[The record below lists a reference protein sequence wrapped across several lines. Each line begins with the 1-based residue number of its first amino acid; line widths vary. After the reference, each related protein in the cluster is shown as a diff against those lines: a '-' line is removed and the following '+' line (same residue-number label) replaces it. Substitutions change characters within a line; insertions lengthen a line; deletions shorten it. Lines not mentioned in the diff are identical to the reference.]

1 MRHKVEAAQNIS
13 RMCMVCG
20 VENGAG
26 LKGRFFV
33 LENGELVGVFRP
45 RQEHQG
51 YPRRLHGGMIA
62 AILDETI
69 GRAINLAYG
78 DTWGVTARF
87 SMKLRRPVP
96 LDGEVKV
103 VGRITRD
110 SGRVFEGTGE
120 VLLEDGTVAAEGEG
134 TYVKLPIDDIA
145 SGDFSENDWFA
156 DSSILP
162 EHIEIGGQG

>member
-1 MRHKVEAAQNIS
+1 MKRKVEAAQNVS

-20 VENGAG
+20 VENEAG

-33 LENGELVGVFRP
+33 LENGELVGVFNP

-51 YPRRLHGGMIA
+51 YPGRLHGGMIA

-69 GRAINLAYG
+69 GRAINLAHG

-103 VGRITRD
+103 VGRITRE

-120 VLLEDGTVAAEGEG
+120 VVLQDGSVAAEGEG
-134 TYVKLPIDDIA
+134 TYVKLPIDEIA
-145 SGDFSENDWFA
+145 SGDFSETDWFA
-156 DSSILP
+156 DPSDLP
-162 EHIEIGGQG
+162 EQIEIGGKD

>member
-1 MRHKVEAAQNIS
+1 MKHKVEAAQNIS

-20 VENGAG
+20 VENEAG

-33 LENGELVGVFRP
+33 LENGELVGVFSP

-51 YPRRLHGGMIA
+51 YPGRMHGGIIA

-69 GRAINLAYG
+69 GRAVNLAHG

-87 SMKLRRPVP
+87 SMRLRRPVP
-96 LDGEVKV
+96 LDGDVKV

-110 SGRVFEGTGE
+110 SDRVFEGTGE

-134 TYVKLPIDDIA
+134 TYVKLPIDEIA
-145 SGDFSENDWFA
+145 TAEFSESDWFA
-156 DSSILP
+156 DPSDLP
-162 EHIEIGGQG
+162 EELEIGGGD